1 MINIIGI
8 RDSGKSKEKISAYLD
23 KIPSEKGSEIK
34 EYKAVFQNFGVKNA
48 MHSFLDTQPQP
59 FVSPDKRFY
68 AFAEGEI
75 YDCPKGNRSLE
86 CLFQNFLLN
95 KFNG

>member
-23 KIPSEKGSEIK
+23 KITSEKDSEIK

-48 MHSFLDTQPQP
+48 VHSFLDICIHNLLFHQIN
-59 FVSPDKRFY
+59 
-68 AFAEGEI
+68 AFMLL
-75 YDCPKGNRSLE
+75 PKGRFMILPKVT
-86 CLFQNFLLN
+86 QA
-95 KFNG
+95 